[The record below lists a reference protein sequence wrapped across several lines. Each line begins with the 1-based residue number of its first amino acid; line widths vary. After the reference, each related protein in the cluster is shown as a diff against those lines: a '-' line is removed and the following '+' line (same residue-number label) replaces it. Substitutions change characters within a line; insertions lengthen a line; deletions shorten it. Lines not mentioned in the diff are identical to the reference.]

1 MIIFCWFA
9 SSFFPFS
16 ITVLGWK
23 FINVGR
29 MPKSALFH
37 SFFKPPYSC
46 WRKQEKKMV
55 RVLNCT
61 KTAWVIRKGYGLS
74 HKQDLAVGTEAV
86 ARSKSGIVQQE
97 LEQQVL
103 SFPLSWW
110 TLLGIFYVLVSNI
123 KMQIVLFFFPS
134 PRCTFH
140 SDPECRK
147 FENCWNGTGNI
158 EMRDTVYMTLNISWI
173 AVFLYPAITF
183 SVSSIIRSHTLLTL
197 HFSVRSCCDTRIK
210 CSSGFQGG
218 SAWAVPHLS
227 P

>member
-9 SSFFPFS
+9 STFFPFS

-55 RVLNCT
+55 RVLNCS

-97 LEQQVL
+97 LEQQVPPGAQL
-103 SFPLSWW
+103 PSELVNSTGNFLCTSFKHKNANS
-110 TLLGIFYVLVSNI
+110 FVL
-123 KMQIVLFFFPS
+123 FPS

-147 FENCWNGTGNI
+147 FENRWNGTGDI
-158 EMRDTVYMTLNISWI
+158 EMGDTV
-173 AVFLYPAITF
+173 
-183 SVSSIIRSHTLLTL
+183 
-197 HFSVRSCCDTRIK
+197 
-210 CSSGFQGG
+210 
-218 SAWAVPHLS
+218 
-227 P
+227 